1 MLQAGMRERNGTIHL
16 AYDGRILERVFQFC
30 FEDHLQNHPVS
41 RVRRQLFNDDEEY
54 LSVPPASAPLS
65 IPLRNS
71 LPDSAAASLS
81 PTSPGS
87 ALSAS
92 SPAHMPSSFSPSP
105 SPSKRKA
112 TRRTPAPHDEPVVI
126 SFAMSPDD
134 VMDYLMV
141 AHFLDIPPLL
151 DSAARMIAAHIDGK
165 VTSLSLLSSLPHST
179 LSSFP

>member
-16 AYDGRILERVFQFC
+16 AYDGSILERVFQFC
-30 FEDHLQNHPVS
+30 FEDHIQNHPVS

-81 PTSPGS
+81 PMSPSS

-92 SPAHMPSSFSPSP
+92 SPALPSSFSCSV

-112 TRRTPAPHDEPVVI
+112 TRRTPAPRDEPVVI

-151 DSAARMIAAHIDGK
+151 DSAAKMIAAHIDGE
-165 VTSLSLLSSLPHST
+165 VTFCIS
-179 LSSFP
+179 